1 MKRRGIITL
10 LIIGLFTFAL
20 VGCGETQSSTE
31 KSNKETTQK
40 SSTEDSSNNEEATT
54 EDTSDNE
61 ESTQENRQTILD
73 NDTVKIEY
81 VKIVKDEYMGT
92 SLTFHVENKSNQDIT
107 IQPET
112 SISLDDTMYSAFG
125 SQDIMPGKQAD
136 FSVSLASTD
145 GSDLNVPDFSKV
157 SGTINVLDKDF
168 NTLIQQ
174 AFNISK

>member
-31 KSNKETTQK
+31 KSNEKTTQK
-40 SSTEDSSNNEEATT
+40 SST

-81 VKIVKDEYMGT
+81 VKTVKDEYMGT

>member
-40 SSTEDSSNNEEATT
+40 SSTEDSSNNEE
-54 EDTSDNE
+54 
-61 ESTQENRQTILD
+61 STQENRQTILD

-81 VKIVKDEYMGT
+81 VKTVKDDYET
-92 SLTFHVENKSNQDIT
+92 DIVFHAENKSSQNII
-107 IQPET
+107 IQPEN
-112 SISLDDTMYSAFG
+112 SISLDDTMYIAMA
-125 SQDIMPGKQAD
+125 SQDIMAGKKAD
-136 FSVSLASTD
+136 FKVTLSSSD
-145 GSDLNVPDFSKV
+145 GSDFNIPDFSKA
-157 SGTINVLDKDF
+157 SGTINVLNENYD
-168 NTLIQQ
+168 TLVQQ